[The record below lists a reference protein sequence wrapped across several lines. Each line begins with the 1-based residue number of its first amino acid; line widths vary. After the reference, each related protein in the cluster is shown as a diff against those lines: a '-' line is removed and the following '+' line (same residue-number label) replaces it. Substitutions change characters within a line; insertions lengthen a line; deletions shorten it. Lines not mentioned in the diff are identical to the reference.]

1 MILENLIQLE
11 CNIDDSTPEILSYT
25 SGKLLDMG
33 ALDVWS
39 TPVVMK
45 KGRAAIL
52 LSVLARPEQ
61 AEQLSE
67 ILFRETSTSGIRQT
81 ACQRRALP
89 RKVISVVTAYGKV
102 DVKIICLNDEVVSIS
117 PEFESCRKAAEKIN
131 ISLQTVYKAATEAAE
146 KVQNGCPQDT
156 HY

>member
-25 SGKLLDMG
+25 SGKLLDQG

-39 TPVVMK
+39 TPIVMK
-45 KGRAAIL
+45 KGRAAVM

-61 AEQLSE
+61 VELLSE
-67 ILFRETSTSGIRQT
+67 ILFKETSTNGIRQT

-89 RKVISVVTAYGKV
+89 RKIISVVTDYGTV

-117 PEFESCRKAAEKIN
+117 PEFESCRKAAEKFRIP
-131 ISLQTVYKAATEAAE
+131 LQTVYEIASETARKA
-146 KVQNGCPQDT
+146 QDGCPQDT